1 MKRAVSALVVAASL
15 ALATSASAA
24 YPNGGVYTFSLGS
37 AGGSPL
43 VRTISSQLTRPG
55 GYIFTTHYF
64 NYAADKLL
72 GQKRDLGDGTLFAQ
86 PTASRYMGPDQGF
99 VMWAANNTPF
109 PADAGFNVLYA
120 KQGSPNVFT
129 VTAVS
134 GNTHSNYVY
143 IDHPST
149 NNRPD
154 AKPIVQQLYV
164 YGQLAGNGPR
174 NIGVFYEPSRQ
185 KWAIFHQNRSAP
197 MQMGEQYDV
206 LVPSSNVRVLVAEGA
221 GVRGNGFAFR
231 LAGRR
236 LIVTQNWSPRMVYN
250 DHPIGIRAL
259 AKTIYPGS
267 GPTPEMAWEIFNE
280 DGAAMPAGAAF
291 DVVYDD
297 EATVQ

>member
-1 MKRAVSALVVAASL
+1 MKRVLSTLCVAASFTL
-15 ALATSASAA
+15 AASAQA
-24 YPNGGVYTFSLGS
+24 GYPNGGVYTFSLGS

-43 VRTISSQLTRPG
+43 VRTVSSQLTKPG

-64 NYAADKLL
+64 NYGADKMLA
-72 GQKRDLGDGTLFAQ
+72 QKRELSDGTLFAQ
-86 PTASRYMGPDQGF
+86 PTASRYMGPEQGF

-120 KQGSPNVFT
+120 RQGSPNVFT
-129 VTAVS
+129 VTATS
-134 GNTHSNYVY
+134 TNRHANYVY

-149 NNRPD
+149 NSRPD
-154 AKPIVQQLYV
+154 VRPIVQQLYV

-174 NIGVFYEPSRQ
+174 NIGVFYETSRQ
-185 KWAIFHQNRSAP
+185 KWAIFHQNTSAP
-197 MQMGEQYDV
+197 MQAGEQYDV
-206 LVPSSNVRVLVAEGA
+206 LVPTSNVRTVVAEGA
-221 GVRGNGFAFR
+221 AHRGNAVAFR

-236 LIVTQNWSPRMVYN
+236 LIVTQNWSPRWIYN

-259 AKTIYPGS
+259 QKTLYPGS
-267 GPTPEMAWEIFNE
+267 GPAPEMGWEIFNE
-280 DGAAMPAGAAF
+280 DGAPMLPGAAF